1 MHTGSFLYLR
11 GGCRCGS
18 VAGPPAPSLTTPV
31 TRHTHPSGLPGNR
44 TPESFA
50 STIFFSPCSR
60 CKRKVFVHSGLLF
73 MSALFAPSS
82 PLQGEGSCTCVLAGV
97 LAPCRAAQWGLI
109 YEPRSS
115 GRYLPALFTNSVLDT
130 TFPTNLNP
138 LEVQSLCRNFGTQ

>member
-1 MHTGSFLYLR
+1 
-11 GGCRCGS
+11 
-18 VAGPPAPSLTTPV
+18 
-31 TRHTHPSGLPGNR
+31 
-44 TPESFA
+44 
-50 STIFFSPCSR
+50 
-60 CKRKVFVHSGLLF
+60 

-109 YEPRSS
+109 YEPRLS